1 MKNNSNNPIQE
12 ITNEFN
18 KILSSIVKFFIDL
31 ISKGTLEA
39 SKSINDK
46 FGKKENYE
54 SSVKERFKR
63 WRK

>member
-1 MKNNSNNPIQE
+1 MKNNNNNPIQE

-39 SKSINDK
+39 SKSINNK
-46 FGKKENYE
+46 FNKKENYE
-54 SSVKERFKR
+54 SGVKARFKK
-63 WRK
+63 WRN